1 MMSTDKEVKSI
12 CNINFEG
19 AKYTL
24 QKVINKNNDVMYT
37 IVEANDPNNELYS
50 CYPLDLGN
58 MLQNLINCVE
68 G

>member
-1 MMSTDKEVKSI
+1 MYREEVKNI